1 MQTPTQAFLERVEQC
16 ESLETLDR
24 AVADLRHVLDVDHA
38 VYHSVNNA
46 GEPYAL
52 NTYSGEWGDYYEGEE
67 LYRIDPVVLS
77 AFQKFHAYDWKSLDW
92 DSRKSRRFFGEAQD
106 GGVGNQGVSVPIR
119 GPHGEF
125 ALFSLSHHCSDTDW
139 AKFLM
144 AFKSEL
150 LLIAHFLHQA
160 VRNLENRDAHLD
172 YVTLSPRET
181 ESLQLLGG
189 GLNRAAVADR
199 LNISEHTVRVYV
211 ESARFKLGAA
221 NTTHAVAKAMS
232 HGLISL

>member
-1 MQTPTQAFLERVEQC
+1 
-16 ESLETLDR
+16 
-24 AVADLRHVLDVDHA
+24 
-38 VYHSVNNA
+38 
-46 GEPYAL
+46 
-52 NTYSGEWGDYYEGEE
+52 
-67 LYRIDPVVLS
+67 
-77 AFQKFHAYDWKSLDW
+77 
-92 DSRKSRRFFGEAQD
+92 
-106 GGVGNQGVSVPIR
+106 
-119 GPHGEF
+119 
-125 ALFSLSHHCSDTDW
+125 
-139 AKFLM
+139 M

>member
-1 MQTPTQAFLERVEQC
+1 MRTPTQAFLERVEQC
-16 ESLETLDR
+16 NSLEELDA
-24 AVADLRHVLDVDHA
+24 AVANLRHVFEVEHA
-38 VYHSVNNA
+38 VYHSVNNS
-46 GEPYAL
+46 GEQYAL
-52 NTYSGEWGDYYEGEE
+52 NTYSGDWGDYYETEA

-92 DSRKSRRFFGEAQD
+92 QSKQARRFFGEAQD

-125 ALFSLSHHCSDTDW
+125 ALFSLSHKCPDTAW
-139 AKFLM
+139 AKFLTTY
-144 AFKSEL
+144 KSDL
-150 LLIAHFLHQA
+150 LLIAHFLHMA

-232 HGLISL
+232 HGLIAL